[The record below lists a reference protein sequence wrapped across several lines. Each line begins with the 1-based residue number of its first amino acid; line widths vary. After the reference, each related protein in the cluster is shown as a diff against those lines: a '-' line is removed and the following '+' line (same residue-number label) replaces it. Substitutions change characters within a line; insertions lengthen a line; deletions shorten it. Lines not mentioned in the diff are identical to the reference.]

1 MVSTIGY
8 ETREDAYS
16 SAAGDGAGSTS
27 ETAIGDAIASPASAP
42 PAPASAGPGATP
54 LFLVGLRNKRQEA
67 VVPSN

>member
-42 PAPASAGPGATP
+42 PAPASAGPGA
-54 LFLVGLRNKRQEA
+54 
-67 VVPSN
+67 